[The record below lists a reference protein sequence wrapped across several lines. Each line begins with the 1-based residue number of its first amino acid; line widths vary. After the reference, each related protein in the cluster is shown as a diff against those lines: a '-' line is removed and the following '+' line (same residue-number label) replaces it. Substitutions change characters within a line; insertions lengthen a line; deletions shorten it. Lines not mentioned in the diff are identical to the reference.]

1 MENAT
6 QPTQAP
12 APAGGAWKVLG
23 ILSVVLG
30 GLSILFSFIPCLGM
44 YALYSGGFATIL
56 SIIAL
61 MMANKAKAP
70 MTLAIIGLV
79 ISLLSAGIGYWQRT
93 KLEQLGGELKKVGD
107 SLKININTMN
117 DSIKKAVKDIN
128 DTTKK

>member
-1 MENAT
+1 MENTSAPT
-6 QPTQAP
+6 QPP
-12 APAGGAWKVLG
+12 APAGGTWKVLG

-56 SIIAL
+56 SVIAL
-61 MMANKAKAP
+61 LTANKAKAP

-107 SLKININTMN
+107 SINVKLNTIS
-117 DSIKKAVKDIN
+117 DTLKKAAKDMN

>member
-1 MENAT
+1 MENPT

-12 APAGGAWKVLG
+12 APAGGTWKVLG

-44 YALYSGGFATIL
+44 YALYSGSFATIL
-56 SIIAL
+56 SVIAL
-61 MMANKAKAP
+61 VMANKAKAP

-79 ISLLSAGIGYWQRT
+79 ISLASAGIGYWQRT

-107 SLKININTMN
+107 SLKININNLN
-117 DSIKKAVKDIN
+117 DTIKKAAKEMN